1 MHSMEG
7 SRAKSH
13 SHRRG
18 SSVAESVQAWES
30 LESIAENGT
39 DDGERPSLDL
49 RVSQTSFNNEL
60 PVNDFKPEADLEK
73 QPGMP
78 RGETEEMKFDGEEE
92 DPSVPVSFPRSSSPT
107 TMQKNKGAA
116 YEKVGEEGINR
127 MHKFSLYETSTRFYL
142 VGADIMDTHYR
153 VLKIDR
159 TSPPGHL
166 NIFEDDIVYDKRE
179 MNQLLNAIDDGNK
192 ATGGLKLKCST
203 WGLLG
208 FIRFTE
214 AYYMLLIT
222 KRAQVAMIGG
232 HYIYQVDGTE
242 LIPLTTGS
250 TSRFQK
256 DRNPEEARFLG
267 ILNNL
272 DLTRS
277 FYFSYAYNI
286 TQSLQQNIIRERAAL
301 NEGLQKPRHDFQDM
315 FVWNRHLLKPA
326 QAALKNM
333 YDWCH
338 PIIHGY
344 IDQSSLNV
352 YGRRVFIT
360 IIARRSRFFA
370 GARFLKRGAND
381 LGYVANDVET
391 EQIVSESLNTS
402 FHAPG
407 PKLYASPTY
416 TSYVQHRGSIPLY
429 WTQDNTGV
437 TPKPDIDLN
446 LIDPFF
452 SPAALHFDDL
462 FKRYGTPIYVLNL
475 IKARERTPRESKLL
489 YEYQNAIKYLN
500 QSLPADKKIIYEA
513 FDMSRAA
520 KTRGQD
526 VIATLEHLAEKVLR
540 KTNFFHNG
548 DGDEHIPQVQNGV
561 ARTNCIDCLDRTN
574 AAQFVLGKR
583 ALGRQLQALGVIV
596 GNTVEYDSD
605 CVDCFTH
612 MFHNHG
618 DAIAIQYGGSH
629 LVNTMSTY
637 RKINHWQSSSRDMVE
652 SFKRYYHN
660 SFLDSQRQEAYNLF
674 LGNYVFEPDQPML
687 WDLTTDYYLHHEN
700 PQTWLYRDRRD
711 YISWYTPKYLEPR
724 SLPPPIPP
732 SQKRLT
738 HSEDAISWHDDYWL
752 EYYRPLALSSFLKLF
767 AYRINTASDAGR
779 QKVIDHLHADKFA
792 QARTEEFSP
801 FIIRKKQHE
810 QDSPGKDHKKPAR
823 NRVTIVDPSSE
834 PESQSMSLLA
844 RRRQAQ
850 HLNMPEST
858 SSPVKHSILRDPHF
872 ETWLPPSSS
881 LSNST
886 STGISNNPSGMPKD
900 FQPADKSLQTQ
911 WTLPQFLE
919 NSLHPSVTHA
929 EIEEYSRYIE
939 HPLNLPLVVSSET
952 PSADDPSAL
961 EYYEYLYINEYGPK
975 TISLNAKKAN
985 ETSALIDALQIPL
998 PNSTIHPNPQPYPH
1012 DPETSSIRSFN
1023 PLTPRPGTSA
1033 SLSIQIPTPFSH
1045 YPPLPPDPVPTT
1057 SATQYKE
1064 RFHTS
1069 EEDVEEFEEFL
1080 RVQENPLDVLEED
1093 GGKKRYKAYRQWLK
1107 GKSFFKQSKVDPEW
1121 RNQLPMR

>member
-1 MHSMEG
+1 
-7 SRAKSH
+7 
-13 SHRRG
+13 
-18 SSVAESVQAWES
+18 
-30 LESIAENGT
+30 
-39 DDGERPSLDL
+39 
-49 RVSQTSFNNEL
+49 
-60 PVNDFKPEADLEK
+60 
-73 QPGMP
+73 
-78 RGETEEMKFDGEEE
+78 
-92 DPSVPVSFPRSSSPT
+92 
-107 TMQKNKGAA
+107 
-116 YEKVGEEGINR
+116 
-127 MHKFSLYETSTRFYL
+127 MHKFSLYETTTRFYL
-142 VGADIMDTHYR
+142 VGADIMDTYYR

-166 NIFEDDIVYDKRE
+166 DIFEEDVVYDKRQ
-179 MNQLLNAIDDGNK
+179 MNLLLNTIDDGNK

-256 DRNPEEARFLG
+256 DRNPDEARFLS

-277 FYFSYAYNI
+277 FYFSYAYNL
-286 TQSLQQNIIRERAAL
+286 TTSLQQNMIHERSVL
-301 NEGLQKPRHDFQDM
+301 NEGLKKPRHVFQDM
-315 FVWNRHLLKPA
+315 FVWNRYLLEPA
-326 QAALKNM
+326 RAVLRNV

-437 TPKPDIDLN
+437 TPKPDIDIN
-446 LIDPFF
+446 LIDPFY
-452 SPAALHFDDL
+452 SAAALHFDDL

-489 YEYQNAIKYLN
+489 YEYNNAIDYLN
-500 QSLPADKKIIYEA
+500 QSLPDDKKIIYEA

-526 VIATLEHLAEKVLR
+526 VIGTLEQLAEKVLR

-548 DGDEHIPQVQNGV
+548 DGDENVPQVQNGV

-583 ALGRQLQALGVIV
+583 ALGRQLQALGVIA

-629 LVNTMSTY
+629 LVNTMATY

-674 LGNYVFEPDQPML
+674 LGNYIFAKGQPML
-687 WDLTTDYYLHHEN
+687 WELTTDYYLHHED
-700 PQTWLYRDRRD
+700 PRSWLEKDRRD
-711 YISWYTPKYLEPR
+711 YITWYTPEYLEPR
-724 SLPPPIPP
+724 ALPQP
-732 SQKRLT
+732 LT
-738 HSEDAISWHDDYWL
+738 LSHKPMSHSEDPIGWYDDYWL

-767 AYRINTASDAGR
+767 AYRINKTSDAGR
-779 QKVIDHLHADKFA
+779 QKVIDSLHADKLA
-792 QARTEEFSP
+792 QPRTEELSP
-801 FIIRKKQHE
+801 FIIRKKHHDQE
-810 QDSPGKDHKKPAR
+810 SPGKDNKKPHR
-823 NRVTIVDPSSE
+823 KGVTIVDPSSE
-834 PESQSMSLLA
+834 PDSQNPSLLA
-844 RRRQAQ
+844 RRQQ
-850 HLNMPEST
+850 LQYLTIPEST

-872 ETWLPPSSS
+872 ETSWLPPTSN
-881 LSNST
+881 LSAST
-886 STGISNNPSGMPKD
+886 STGISNNPSGMPRD
-900 FQPADKSLQTQ
+900 FQPSDKSFQNQ
-911 WTLPQFLE
+911 WTMAQFFE
-919 NSLHPSVTHA
+919 NSLHPSITSS

-939 HPLNLPLVVSSET
+939 HPLNLPLVVSTET
-952 PSADDPSAL
+952 PSAADDPAAF
-961 EYYEYLYINEYGPK
+961 EYHEYLYMNDDGPRS
-975 TISLNAKKAN
+975 TLHNNKKAAD
-985 ETSALIDALQIPL
+985 TASLSDALQVPL
-998 PNSTIHPNPQPYPH
+998 PNSTMLHTYDPYNPH
-1012 DPETSSIRSFN
+1012 NNNAAAAAAAAETSSIRSYN
-1023 PLTPRPGTSA
+1023 PPTTPRPGTAA
-1033 SLSIQIPTPFSH
+1033 SLSLQIPFSH
-1045 YPPLPPDPVPTT
+1045 YPPLPPDPAPA
-1057 SATQYKE
+1057 SATTTTLWNAKFQ
-1064 RFHTS
+1064 TS
-1069 EEDVEEFEEFL
+1069 DEDVEEFEEFL
-1080 RVQENPLDVLEED
+1080 KVADNPLDVLEED

-1121 RNQLPMR
+1121 ENQLPVR